1 MYTMYMALHI
11 NNPETERNVRAL
23 AAATGEPIA
32 EAVNKA
38 AIARLKLITIP
49 KDDPEMME
57 DIHALLR
64 DFDDLPI
71 LDKRSPDEILG
82 YDEHGLPTG

>member
-1 MYTMYMALHI
+1 MALHI

-38 AIARLKLITIP
+38 ALARLKLVAIQ
-49 KDDPEMME
+49 KDDPHVME

-64 DFDDLPI
+64 AFDVLPV
-71 LDKRSPDEILG
+71 LDKRTADEIIG
-82 YDEHGLPTG
+82 YDQAGLPTG

>member
-1 MYTMYMALHI
+1 MYMALHI

-38 AIARLKLITIP
+38 ALERMKSLRARKHDP
-49 KDDPEMME
+49 KRME
-57 DIHALLR
+57 AVRALLAR
-64 DFDDLPI
+64 VDALPR
-71 LDKRSPDEILG
+71 LDPRTPEEIIG
-82 YDEHGLPTG
+82 YDENGLPT